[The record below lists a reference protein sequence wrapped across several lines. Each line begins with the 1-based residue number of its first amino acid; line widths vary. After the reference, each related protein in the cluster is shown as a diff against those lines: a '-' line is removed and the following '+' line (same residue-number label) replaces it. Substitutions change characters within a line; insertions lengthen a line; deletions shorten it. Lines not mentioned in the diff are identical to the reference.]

1 MENVKKLE
9 FDSEDFEQYG
19 TKRINIQNGFL
30 KLKKQDFKIIKN
42 EKTKYGYQKA
52 VLQLNQRD
60 LRDLMKDWEA
70 QINEYLKDEGIGPI
84 TILYGDKIY
93 PKTHLNNTTNASI
106 IKIISVWINNEN
118 KPFPQLWFE

>member
-9 FDSEDFEQYG
+9 FDSVDFEQYG